1 MFKRRIALAALVAG
15 AVLFTSQLSFAAA
28 PAVSTSPTFSL
39 DFSDSS
45 KVSGTTWTDQVAAL
59 SATAI
64 NTQHS
69 PELGGSETFTSS
81 ASYLE
86 FGKPAIGSAINP
98 SGDMSAE
105 VWVKFSSFNANWNIF
120 LTKWFDNVGGGAVS
134 SDYHFSVYTDGSSPR
149 QLNLYTTGKSDLR
162 GSTTIAL
169 NQWYHFV
176 FTVDNTSTTK
186 RINLYVNGNLDATHT
201 SATSL
206 RTANTNNMFI
216 VGDARAN
223 TGPSGAIARVRIYNK
238 VLTGSEV
245 SSNYSADRTQF
256 IPVANI
262 SLTAAN
268 GLYRV
273 SQSLTATTTQ
283 PGIAKFYAN
292 NKVIPGCGR
301 LAVAASVTCNWRPST
316 RGNMVIKVV
325 VVPTDSAIASK
336 TAQSSLFIGNR
347 SSKR

>member
-1 MFKRRIALAALVAG
+1 MFKRRTALAALVAG

-45 KVSGTTWTDQVAAL
+45 KVSGTTWTDQVAEL

-69 PELGGSETFTSS
+69 TELGGSETFTASS
-81 ASYLE
+81 SYLE
-86 FGKPAIGSAINP
+86 FGKPAIGSPINP
-98 SGDMSAE
+98 AGDMSAE

-120 LTKWFDNVGGGAVS
+120 LTKWFDSTAGGSVAN
-134 SDYHFSVYTDGSSPR
+134 DYHFAVYSDGTSPR
-149 QLNLYTTGKSDLR
+149 QLNLYTTNKSDLR
-162 GSTTIAL
+162 GATTIQL

-176 FTVDNTSTTK
+176 FTIDNTSATK
-186 RINLYVNGNLDATHT
+186 RISLYVNGNLDATHT
-201 SATSL
+201 SSTSL

-216 VGDARAN
+216 VGDTRAS
-223 TGPSGAIARVRIYNK
+223 TGPNGVVARVRIYNK
-238 VLTGSEV
+238 VLAGSEI

-273 SQSLTATTTQ
+273 SQNLTATTTQ
-283 PGIAKFYAN
+283 PGTAKFYVN

-301 LAVAASVTCNWRPST
+301 LAISTSVACNWKPSV

-325 VVPTDSAIASK
+325 VVPTDPAIASK
-336 TAQSSLFIGNR
+336 TTQSSIFIGNR

>member
-1 MFKRRIALAALVAG
+1 MFKRRTALAALVAG
-15 AVLFTSQLSFAAA
+15 AVLLTSQLSFAAA

-45 KVSGTTWTDQVAAL
+45 KVSGTTWTDQVAGL

-69 PELGGSETFTSS
+69 TELGGSETFTAS

-86 FGKPAIGSAINP
+86 FGKPAIGSPINP
-98 SGDMSAE
+98 AGDMSAE
-105 VWVKFSSFNANWNIF
+105 VWVKFSTFNANWNIF
-120 LTKWFDNVGGGAVS
+120 LTKWFDTTAGGAVT
-134 SDYHFSVYTDGSSPR
+134 SDYHFAVYSDGTSPR
-149 QLNLYTTGKSDLR
+149 QLNLYTTNKSDLR
-162 GSTTIAL
+162 GSTTIQL

-176 FTVDNTSTTK
+176 FTIDNTSATK
-186 RINLYVNGNLDATHT
+186 RISLYVNGNLDATHT
-201 SATSL
+201 ASTSL

-223 TGPSGAIARVRIYNK
+223 TGPNGVIARLRIYNK
-238 VLTGSEV
+238 ALTSSEV
-245 SSNYSADRTQF
+245 SSNYSADLTQF

-262 SLTAAN
+262 SLTASN
-268 GLYRV
+268 GIYRV

-283 PGIAKFYAN
+283 PGIAKFYVN
-292 NKVIPGCGR
+292 NKVIPGCGK
-301 LAVAASVTCNWRPST
+301 LAISASVTCNWRPSM

-325 VVPTDSAIASK
+325 VVPTDTAIASK
-336 TAQSSLFIGNR
+336 TTQSSLFIGNR

>member
-1 MFKRRIALAALVAG
+1 MFKRRTALATLVAG
-15 AVLFTSQLSFAAA
+15 AVLFTSQLSFAAV

-45 KVSGTTWTDQVAAL
+45 KVSGTTWTDQVAGL

-69 PELGGSETFTSS
+69 TELGGSETFTASS
-81 ASYLE
+81 SYLE
-86 FGKPAIGSAINP
+86 FGKPAIGSPINP

-105 VWVKFSSFNANWNIF
+105 VWVKFSNFNLNWNIF
-120 LTKWFDNVGGGAVS
+120 LTRWFDNTSGNSIAN
-134 SDYHFSVYTDGSSPR
+134 DYHFSVYSDGTSPR
-149 QLNLYTTGKSDLR
+149 QLNLYTTGKADLR
-162 GSTTIAL
+162 GATTIQL

-176 FTVDNTSTTK
+176 FTIDNTSATK
-186 RINLYVNGNLDATHT
+186 RIALYVNGSLDATHT
-201 SATSL
+201 SSTSL

-216 VGDARAN
+216 IGDARAN
-223 TGPSGAIARVRIYNK
+223 TGPNGVIARTRIYSK
-238 VLTGSEV
+238 ALTGQEV
-245 SSNYSADRTQF
+245 SSNYAADRTQF
-256 IPVANI
+256 VPVANI

-273 SQSLTATTTQ
+273 SQNLTVTSTQ
-283 PGIAKFYAN
+283 PGIAKFYIN

-301 LAVAASVTCNWRPST
+301 LAISSSVTCNWKPSV
-316 RGNMVIKVV
+316 RGYSVIKVV
-325 VVPTDSAIASK
+325 VIPTDPAIASK
-336 TAQSSLFIGNR
+336 TTQSSLFIGNR